1 MIAHNFKDKNVVV
14 VGLGVYGGGVG
25 VVRFL
30 AKEGARI
37 TVLDLKTKR
46 QLQPQLDRLKDFKI
60 RYVLGKKH
68 PTSVLKKADFVIV
81 NPAIDLRSPFIKA
94 AKKKKIPL
102 ESEIGIFLSRC
113 NARVIAV
120 TGTKGKTTV
129 AHLISSVLHRSGRK
143 TFLGGNMGVS
153 LLDSLPEASAE
164 AFVVLEISSFQLDL
178 LRETAKE
185 FAPYIAVL
193 TNIHKD
199 HLDRYKNFG
208 DYVKSKKSL
217 FAHQSKN
224 EYAVSHVSMKGVI
237 GHSKARKVFFK
248 SEPPSF
254 IGASDICLIGK
265 HNAENISAA
274 AAVCDI
280 LHIGKE
286 SIRRSVQEFKGIEHR
301 LEFVRYIGGVQYYN
315 DSASTT
321 PVSSTCAVETFS
333 RPIILIA
340 GGVNKGLSFTDFAKS
355 VMRRTKAVYLIGKS
369 AKEIQRSLK
378 KGGKKLEVHIFDSLD
393 QAVKAAYKRATI
405 GDIVLFSPACAS
417 FDMFTN
423 AKERGKRFKDLVEK
437 LSK

>member
-1 MIAHNFKDKNVVV
+1 MIIHDFKDKNVIVL
-14 VGLGVYGGGVG
+14 GLGVYGGGVG

-46 QLQPQLDRLKDFKI
+46 QLQPQLDQLKDYKI
-60 RYVLGKKH
+60 RYILGKKH
-68 PTSVLKKADFVIV
+68 PTQILKKADFVIV

-94 AKKKKIPL
+94 AKKKKVIL

-113 NARVIAV
+113 KARVIAV

-129 AHLISSVLHRSGRK
+129 SHLISSVLHRSGRK

-153 LLDSLPEASAE
+153 LLESLSEASPE

-178 LRETAKE
+178 LKETAKE

-199 HLDRYKNFG
+199 HLDRYKTFG

-217 FAHQSKN
+217 FAHQSRAD
-224 EYAVSHVSMKGVI
+224 YAVSHVSMRGAI
-237 GHSKARKVFFK
+237 AHSKARKVFFK
-248 SEPPSF
+248 SNLPAF
-254 IGASDICLIGK
+254 IGPGDVCLIGK

-274 AAVCDI
+274 AAVCEV

-286 SIRRSVQEFKGIEHR
+286 SIRHSVQEFKGVEHR

-340 GGVNKGLSFTDFAKS
+340 GGVNKGLSFSDLAKS
-355 VMRRTKAVYLIGKS
+355 VMRRAKAVYLIGKS
-369 AKEIQRSLK
+369 AREIQRSLN
-378 KGGKKLEVHIFDSLD
+378 KGGKKIEVHIFDSLD
-393 QAVKAAYKRATI
+393 QAVKAAHKRAAI

-423 AKERGKRFKDLVEK
+423 AKERGRRFKDLVER